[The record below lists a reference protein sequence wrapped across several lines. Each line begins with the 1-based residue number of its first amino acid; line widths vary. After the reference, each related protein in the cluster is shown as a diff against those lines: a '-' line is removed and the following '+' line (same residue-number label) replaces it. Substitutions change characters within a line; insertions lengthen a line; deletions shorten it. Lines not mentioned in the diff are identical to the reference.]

1 VPPPR
6 GVAGARAGTA
16 RAGAAPDEHC
26 VEVREVVRPPWP
38 FALRGG
44 TPDGLLRRRG
54 PALQRLLH
62 HGATPVLVGVVAP
75 VPGRVVFAARSDEE
89 VAARWGLARMRFAT
103 GVDDDLRPF
112 HDRFRDDPIIG
123 RAVRSVPH
131 MRVWRRPEPWEALAW
146 AITEQLI
153 DFERAKGIQRRLIA
167 RLGRRCIRTGLRD
180 MPTAAAVAAE
190 APAALAAAGLTQA
203 RAITLR
209 RVAHEVAAGRVRF
222 AGEGAPTAEP
232 LHAGDLAS
240 LRRLRAIPGVG
251 RWTMEMLSL
260 YGLGRYDRAPA
271 GDLGFLEIVGRLQSG
286 NPRAHADEAEVRG
299 LLARYGEWQGL
310 AGEYLRLAAARGL
323 LPLTVRPRAPRP
335 AGTRSYRG
343 APDPVVP

>member
-1 VPPPR
+1 VPRPR
-6 GVAGARAGTA
+6 GVAAAARAGAARAGTA
-16 RAGAAPDEHC
+16 RAGAGPVEHC
-26 VEVREVVRPPWP
+26 VEVREVVQPPWP

-62 HGATPVLVGVVAP
+62 HDATPVLVGVVAP
-75 VPGRVVFAARSDEE
+75 APGRVVFAARSDDEA
-89 VAARWGLARMRFAT
+89 AARWGLARLRFAT

-209 RVAHEVAAGRVRF
+209 RVAREVAASRVTFHER
-222 AGEGAPTAEP
+222 
-232 LHAGDLAS
+232 DAS

-271 GDLGFLEIVGRLQSG
+271 GDLGFLEIVGRLQTG

-335 AGTRSYRG
+335 AGTRSYTG